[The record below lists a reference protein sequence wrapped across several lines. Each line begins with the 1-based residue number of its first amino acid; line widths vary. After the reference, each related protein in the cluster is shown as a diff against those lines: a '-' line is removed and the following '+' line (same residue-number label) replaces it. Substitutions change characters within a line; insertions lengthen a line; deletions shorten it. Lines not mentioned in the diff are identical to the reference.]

1 MTTLFLKEP
10 FAAAFGKKEI
20 AVDYGKKNVQPAHYY
35 PCKRKDVEAM
45 FRTPSPKHRGSSNAS
60 QSSKASIKGNLA
72 DVKKMEEM
80 LEDSAGESLDDEDE
94 DMVEENGSEEDESE
108 HEAESEK
115 DADSEELEESEEAQE
130 GEDEEASEAEGSD
143 SQESEDEESVKE
155 EEKEEKE
162 EKDVKDGK
170 KEKHEA
176 TGAGAELAV
185 VTQDTNQRTENL
197 RNSTLSFHSNIFL
210 LP

>member
-115 DADSEELEESEEAQE
+115 DAEKSWKNLKRLRK
-130 GEDEEASEAEGSD
+130 
-143 SQESEDEESVKE
+143 VKMRRLQ
-155 EEKEEKE
+155 KL
-162 EKDVKDGK
+162 KDLTVKKAKMK
-170 KEKHEA
+170 K
-176 TGAGAELAV
+176 V
-185 VTQDTNQRTENL
+185 
-197 RNSTLSFHSNIFL
+197 
-210 LP
+210 